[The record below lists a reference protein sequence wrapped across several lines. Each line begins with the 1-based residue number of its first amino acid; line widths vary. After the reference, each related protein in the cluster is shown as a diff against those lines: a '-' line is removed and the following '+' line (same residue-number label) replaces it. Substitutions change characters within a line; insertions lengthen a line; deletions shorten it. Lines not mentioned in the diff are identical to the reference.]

1 MQRIE
6 IDEDARADID
16 GIYDHIGH
24 KLKSPQAADRIID
37 ELDEAFR
44 RHASQPGIGEAR
56 PDLGRDIRVFTV
68 ASYVAIYRPL
78 DDGIRV
84 LRVVV
89 GNRDFRR
96 LFRG

>member
-6 IDEDARADID
+6 IDEDALADID
-16 GIYDHIGH
+16 GIYDYIGH
-24 KLKSPQAADRIID
+24 KLKSPQAADRTID
-37 ELDEAFR
+37 EIHEAFR
-44 RHASQPGIGEAR
+44 RHASQPGIGEGR
-56 PDLGRDIRVFTV
+56 PDLGRDVRVFRV